1 MACVMR
7 VCTHYIMHN
16 AYTQARRMCPRLV
29 RTRRL
34 DVYMRTCHLD
44 VRVYM
49 CAQSRRDS
57 CTYVRVRSRL
67 DHMCNHMC
75 VYSRDRNRRRTW
87 LVEIVCLVYY
97 STARLDKRYI

>member
-1 MACVMR
+1 MR

-16 AYTQARRMCPRLV
+16 AYTQARRMYPRLV

-57 CTYVRVRSRL
+57 YTYVRVRSRQII
-67 DHMCNHMC
+67 C
-75 VYSRDRNRRRTW
+75 VIY
-87 LVEIVCLVYY
+87 VCV
-97 STARLDKRYI
+97 